1 MTKLQKLH
9 RYTGLIGAIAI
20 VGALFAPA
28 QTFMSRWDYRLEQ
41 LRAPKITPLDNTALS
56 RFMFFNNRNSPP
68 GRLKELQADI
78 FNCTTV
84 TFQPQSVCTPA
95 RVFQA
100 SEYRKVEIA
109 QKDQEILD
117 GFERWKQLYSAYETE
132 FRANVASGAGL
143 KRKSEELLRVEG
155 LLSNAIYMDAM
166 KDVGVFKG
174 WIWFVH
180 VLVLLIG
187 LVLVYAR
194 EHVGAMILWPFSL
207 VFSGLRKGAKVA
219 KDLHEKV

>member
-1 MTKLQKLH
+1 MTKLQKLQ

-28 QTFMSRWDYRLEQ
+28 QTFMSRWDPRLDQ
-41 LRAPKITPLDNTALS
+41 LRASKITPLDNTALS

-68 GRLKELQADI
+68 GRLKELQTDI

-84 TFQPQSVCTPA
+84 TFQPESVCTPA
-95 RVFQA
+95 RVFQEA
-100 SEYRKVEIA
+100 EYRMVEIA
-109 QKDQEILD
+109 QKDQEIIN
-117 GFERWKQLYSAYETE
+117 GFERWKQIYSAYEAE
-132 FRANVASGAGL
+132 FRVNVASGKGW
-143 KRKSEELLRVEG
+143 KPKSEELQAVER
-155 LLSNAIYMDAM
+155 LLSNAIYMDAR
-166 KDVGVFKG
+166 KNVGIFKG

-180 VLVLLIG
+180 VLVLIIG
-187 LVLVYAR
+187 LVLVYGR
-194 EHVGAMILWPFSL
+194 EHLGALILWPFSL